1 MRRFV
6 VMNSSGEKIGE
17 GVEQV
22 PGGAAYRFKNLTH
35 RDGSVG
41 QAMRSFGSVQEIVD
55 DLSNGEELRFLDWH
69 TTDEA
74 FKLVAPDDK

>member
-22 PGGAAYRFKNLTH
+22 PGGPAYRFKTLFH
-35 RDGSVG
+35 RDGQQG
-41 QAMRSFGSVQEIVD
+41 QAIRSFGSVQEIVD
-55 DLSNGEELRFLDWH
+55 GLSNGEELRFLDWH

-74 FKLVAPDDK
+74 FKLVPPGE